1 MIMIRRLPAM
11 LGGLLCLAA
20 FAVQAQVPGVL
31 GVWELNTKASKLPA
45 SIFPAGIKSE
55 IRSYYQRNDGYLVV
69 LALRVNGD
77 GNPDFIQVTAKSD
90 GKDYPQYQ
98 SFPLA
103 DLQISGTPTPF
114 TYSETITD
122 ERTAQVI
129 AKRAGAVT
137 NKGSRRISADGRT
150 MTLDVAVVR
159 PNGEEIPIVL
169 VFEKR
174 K

>member
-1 MIMIRRLPAM
+1 MSRRWIAIAS
-11 LGGLLCLAA
+11 GLLCLGSLGAH
-20 FAVQAQVPGVL
+20 AQVPGVL
-31 GVWELNTKASKLPA
+31 GVWELNTKASTLPA
-45 SIFPAGIKSE
+45 SLFPTGIKSE

-77 GNPDFIQVTAKSD
+77 GSPDFIQVSAKSD

-122 ERTAQVI
+122 EHTAQII
-129 AKRAGAVT
+129 ARRAGAVI
-137 NKGSRRISADGRT
+137 NKGSRRISADGKT
-150 MTLDVAVVR
+150 MTLNVVAVR
-159 PNGEEIPIVL
+159 PGGEETPIVL
-169 VFEKR
+169 VFEKTR
-174 K
+174 